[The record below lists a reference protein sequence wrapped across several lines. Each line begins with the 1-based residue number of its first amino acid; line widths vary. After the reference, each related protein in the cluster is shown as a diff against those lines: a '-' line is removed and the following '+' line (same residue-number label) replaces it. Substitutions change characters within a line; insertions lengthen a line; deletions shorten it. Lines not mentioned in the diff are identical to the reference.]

1 MKLWRILIVVLI
13 MLLVFSAVI
22 VYSSKYE
29 IVEGVSGYRLFGGCD
44 LYCFSYPAQPF
55 DTAVI
60 ACPGKDLIWVW
71 PLPVV
76 SPGLRIG
83 GRNTNRTG

>member
-44 LYCFSYPAQPF
+44 LYYFSYPA
-55 DTAVI
+55 
-60 ACPGKDLIWVW
+60 
-71 PLPVV
+71 
-76 SPGLRIG
+76 
-83 GRNTNRTG
+83 